1 MVKRTELVIIGSGM
15 AGYGLLR
22 AMRRSGLGIPVTLI
36 SRDDGAA
43 YLRSDLAPGLAGRRD
58 ARDLRLATAAQMAY
72 RLEADILTLQPV
84 QAIDP
89 ELKRVRMQQGG
100 EIHYDR
106 LVLATGGEPRRPTWL
121 KGSATDH
128 LLTISSLAEYSYF
141 NSVIAGRQRVA
152 VLGGSLA
159 GCELAANLRAA
170 GLQVTLFEP
179 ARQLLQGLLPTLCA
193 KFADRALEASGVRI
207 LCEEGLQRVDQG
219 ADALEL
225 LTLAGARCVTD
236 VVVAAL
242 GSTPRTALARAAG
255 LEIDRGIRVDERL
268 ATSDP
273 SIFAIGECAEFEGRT
288 IDLPEDIDQAAKVLA
303 SVLAGQS
310 GRMVW
315 RPTLRRARLG
325 NCPVLICEPPDV
337 AGEWHERATNL
348 GLTALFHDSAGAL
361 RGFAL
366 MGSASGDSERLLR
379 RMDR

>member
-1 MVKRTELVIIGSGM
+1 MVKHAELVIIGSGM

-22 AMRRSGLGIPVTLI
+22 AMRRTGSSTPVTI
-36 SRDDGAA
+36 ITRDDGAA

-72 RLEADILTLQPV
+72 RLEAEILTQQQVL
-84 QAIDP
+84 AIDP
-89 ELKRVRMQQGG
+89 ALKRVRLEGC
-100 EIHYDR
+100 EIAYER
-106 LVLATGGEPRRPTWL
+106 LVLATGGEPRRPVWL
-121 KGSATDH
+121 KGSATDQ

-141 NSVIAGRQRVA
+141 STMIAGRQRVG
-152 VLGGSLA
+152 VLGGTLS
-159 GCELAANLRAA
+159 GCELAGNLRTA

-179 ARQLLQGLLPTLCA
+179 ASQLLQGLLPTLCA
-193 KFADRALEASGVRI
+193 QFAERALVASGVRI

-219 ADALEL
+219 VDALEL
-225 LTLAGARCVTD
+225 HTLAGARWLCD

-255 LEIDRGIRVDERL
+255 LAIAHGIRVDERL
-268 ATSDP
+268 TTSDQ
-273 SIFAIGECAEFEGRT
+273 SIFALGECAEFEGRT

-303 SVLAGQS
+303 SVLGGQP

-315 RPTLRRARLG
+315 RPTLRRARLAG
-325 NCPVLICEPPDV
+325 CPVLICEPPNV
-337 AGEWHERATNL
+337 AGEWHERATRQ
-348 GLTALFHDSAGAL
+348 GLTAEFHDRAGEL

-379 RMDR
+379 RMAR

>member
-1 MVKRTELVIIGSGM
+1 MKHSELVIIGSGM

-22 AMRRSGLGIPVTLI
+22 ALRRSGVGIAVTLI

-72 RLEADILTLQPV
+72 RLEAEILTLQPV
-84 QAIDP
+84 REIDP
-89 ELKRVRMQQGG
+89 TLKRVRLDGS
-100 EIHYDR
+100 EIAYER
-106 LVLATGGEPRRPTWL
+106 LVLATGGEPRRPVWL
-121 KGSATDH
+121 KGSATDQI
-128 LLTISSLAEYSYF
+128 LTISSLAEYSYF
-141 NSVIAGRQRVA
+141 NTVIAGRLRVA
-152 VLGGSLA
+152 VLGGNLA
-159 GCELAANLRAA
+159 GCELAGNLRAA

-179 ARQLLQGLLPTLCA
+179 AGQLLQGLLPTLCA
-193 KFADRALEASGVRI
+193 HFAERALTTSGVRI

-225 LTLAGARCVTD
+225 LTLAGARCATD

-242 GSTPRTALARAAG
+242 GSTPRTALADAAG
-255 LEIDRGIRVDERL
+255 LEIARGIRVDERL

-273 SIFAIGECAEFEGRT
+273 SIFALGECAEFEGRT

-303 SVLAGQS
+303 SVLAGQP

-315 RPTLRRARLG
+315 RPTLRRARLAG
-325 NCPVLICEPPDV
+325 CPLLICEPPNV
-337 AGEWHERATNL
+337 AGEWHERATRL
-348 GLTALFHDSAGAL
+348 GLTAEFHDRAGEL

-379 RMDR
+379 RMAR